1 MEPDGRV
8 LRRTMRL
15 VRLLMMAP
23 FRRLGSQDGL
33 ELFYSGCCGIKE
45 KERVKECARGSL
57 IIGVKRG
64 RNIWESWKKK

>member
-1 MEPDGRV
+1 MGSDGRV
-8 LRRTMRL
+8 LRRTML
-15 VRLLMMAP
+15 VVRLLMIAP

-33 ELFYSGCCGIKE
+33 ELVYSRCCGIKE
-45 KERVKECARGSL
+45 RIKECARGSL